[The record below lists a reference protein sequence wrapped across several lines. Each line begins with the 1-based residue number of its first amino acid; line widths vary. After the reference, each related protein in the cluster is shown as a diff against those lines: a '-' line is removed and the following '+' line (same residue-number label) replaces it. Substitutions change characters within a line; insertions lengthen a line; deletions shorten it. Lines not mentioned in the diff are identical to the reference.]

1 LITDLLIELFGSI
14 LEALLGTFPTVE
26 VPGWLNSGAAVM
38 GTVFGYASSMGA
50 WFPSGL
56 LVTVMAALVLTWGIG
71 YGIHVVRMV
80 VSLFTGG
87 GGKA

>member
-1 LITDLLIELFGSI
+1 MITDFLIEFFGKIFESI
-14 LEALLGTFPTVE
+14 LGVFPTVT
-26 VPGWLNSGAAVM
+26 VPDWLNSGSAMM

-56 LVTVMAALVLTWGIG
+56 LVTVMGALVLTWGIG

-80 VSLFTGG
+80 ASLFTGG

>member
-1 LITDLLIELFGSI
+1 MITDFLIEFFGNMF
-14 LEALLGTFPTVE
+14 EAVLGVFPTVQ
-26 VPGWLNSGAAVM
+26 VPDWLNSASAMM
-38 GTVFGYASSMGA
+38 GTVFGYASSMGV

-56 LVTVMAALVLTWGIG
+56 LVTVMGALVLTWGIG

-80 VSLFTGG
+80 ASMFTGG